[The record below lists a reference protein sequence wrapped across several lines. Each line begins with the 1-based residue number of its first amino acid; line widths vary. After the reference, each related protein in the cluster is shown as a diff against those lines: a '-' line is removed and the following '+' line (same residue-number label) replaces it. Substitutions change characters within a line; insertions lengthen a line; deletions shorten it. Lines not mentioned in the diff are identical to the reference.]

1 MARRKRVFISDIH
14 LSSKARYQDKKHPSW
29 YKPEEHE
36 KRLLAFLDNFI
47 LERDKEIKDVV
58 LLGDIFNNWVCPA
71 DQAPPTYTEILEDNP
86 GPIGKFK
93 EIAEKG
99 INLFFANGNHDFDLN
114 EGEIQGAIPGI
125 TVIKQ
130 YRSGRIYA
138 EHGHQFDIF
147 NKVDFASDP
156 AFGRPIGYFISR
168 LVSSIEGNGYG
179 ILDLPTYVDDL
190 VEAAITSQNIYSSI
204 IEGLAERAGLN
215 EDASITMPDSKSV
228 KIGELK
234 ERYAVLGEVYSVREL
249 VKDLYDRR
257 YLHGPAD
264 RLCQRYD
271 FHVVIFGHTHNA
283 TIDKDFFLVADR
295 IYANTGSWCKD
306 NAYFVEIEKIPKPT
320 TSRITVRL
328 CGVDKKGNV
337 STKRKEEIS

>member
-1 MARRKRVFISDIH
+1 MARRKRVFISDVH
-14 LSSKARYQDKKHPSW
+14 LSSQVRYEDKEHPSW
-29 YKPEEHE
+29 YKPKEHE
-36 KRLLAFLDNFI
+36 DRLLTFLDKYI
-47 LERDKEIKDVV
+47 LERADEFKDIV

-71 DQAPPTYTEILEDNP
+71 DQEPPTYATILTDNP

-93 EIAEKG
+93 EIADKG
-99 INLFFANGNHDFDLN
+99 INLFFANGNHDFDLQ
-114 EGEIQGAIPGI
+114 EGEIRRFIPGI

-147 NKVDFASDP
+147 NRVDFASDP

-168 LVSSIEGNGYG
+168 LVSTMDGNGYG

-190 VEAAITSQNIYSSI
+190 VEAAATSQNIYSSI
-204 IEGLAERAGLN
+204 IEGLAERAGLK
-215 EDASITMPDSKSV
+215 EDGIVKMPDDKAV
-228 KIGELK
+228 TIGELK
-234 ERYAVLGEVYSVREL
+234 KRYAVLGEVYSVREL
-249 VKDLYDRR
+249 LKDLYDKR

-271 FHVVIFGHTHNA
+271 FNVVVFGHTHNA
-283 TIDKDFFLVADR
+283 LIDKDFFLVADR

-306 NAYFVEIEKIPKPT
+306 NAYFVEIEKVPKPT
-320 TSRITVRL
+320 TAKITVKL

-337 STKRKEEIS
+337 STKRKETIS